1 MEYSEINNDG
11 SIYQSN
17 ARAEDGM
24 EQRSQW
30 NALFEGVIIPI
41 GSLFT
46 VFLAMLGVMLIN
58 K

>member
-1 MEYSEINNDG
+1 MEYSEINHDG

-30 NALFEGVIIPI
+30 SALFEGVIIPI

-46 VFLAMLGVMLIN
+46 VFLAMLGMMLIN
-58 K
+58 R